1 MILNQLVR
9 IAGSQSICPTALL
22 RINHTC
28 RLFPVPLEVALQLI
42 STAELVQVAMGDCI
56 DYRLS
61 DLRSHRVDV
70 VGHSVGLIQS
80 LSGLDTWS
88 KFPLN
93 DL

>member
-9 IAGSQSICPTALL
+9 IAGSQSICPAALL

-56 DYRLS
+56 DCRLS
-61 DLRSHRVDV
+61 DLRSHRDV
-70 VGHSVGLIQS
+70 VGHSVGPIQS